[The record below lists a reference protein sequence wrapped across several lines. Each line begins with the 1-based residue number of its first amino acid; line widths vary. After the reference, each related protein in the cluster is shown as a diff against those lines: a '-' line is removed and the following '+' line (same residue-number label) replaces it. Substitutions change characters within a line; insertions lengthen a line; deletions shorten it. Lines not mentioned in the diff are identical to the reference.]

1 MGVQD
6 LQTFLE
12 GGHVEGSSVSVD
24 LVRIARNQAQKW
36 VKQGH
41 KKPQNGTGKFSIVV
55 DAECCL
61 DRLYGGYFSDWVCGG
76 QWSRVNT
83 FLSQFVASLS
93 LSNIEL
99 AVFFNGCN
107 EPARTREWI
116 AFQLQRR
123 EKISNVLRHLAN
135 KGTPPPKVWWIAPS
149 CLKPALRMALRNL
162 NVPVFVTMDDHRQE
176 VIAYCREN
184 SCHAIVADDA
194 EYIAFNPPRYFSARH
209 LKLTYKGT
217 LESNEYIIGEL
228 MKGLNL
234 TPEQLCV
241 VAALLGNFL
250 LPESELMDLYQK
262 LKLDHLL
269 HTQKDLHGLTVMSNT
284 NVSNAANNSNRSNER
299 DINAVVR
306 SVADFVRSLQS
317 VELDDL
323 GTEIFGA
330 VGGERAAKFKKAV
343 QYYRDGTKN
352 GFLRFR
358 TTGTSFSGK
367 KNTKK
372 VGKNG
377 EKNDGQECLENSV
390 AARPFASE
398 AQGSELDGLISVSEA
413 VACLSVGP
421 EIVVDETM
429 KQQPEQAG
437 HVNGASTNTPEV
449 NGGLSLLATASNS
462 SSSSGAT
469 SPARAID
476 VTANTNV
483 TSAKKKSVRLMVEE
497 EKIVLPP
504 VASEIMRTV
513 SERHTKGLM
522 SPIIYQILTTGEVKL
537 PVVMED
543 ETHKDVPSIQLF
555 FRPLRKML
563 YAILFNLH
571 HQTYMAKMGNKGS
584 DIKIPEIKIK
594 EWIWS
599 KGNQYE
605 KPDIVKAEPLGW
617 GVPTI
622 QRLWF
627 GTTVDDKRRRLRAYL
642 TCMRSDTQLMLNPG
656 CVPQHLL
663 VLATVLRY
671 MMSFPERKVL
681 RKHELDAIIVTA
693 LDPHLGNS
701 EYNQDLQV
709 ECVSSRGAQLG
720 AMIMTGI
727 EYALT
732 VNDACGAP
740 IPWLMTCPYLFFDGK
755 LLHSNLAKSASVKN
769 LLELCSHRIPHVMK
783 VERMREAILDG
794 LYVQWARPPLLPPL
808 THSDTS
814 RVHAVMPAGMTPRSV
829 PLRGGSVPA
838 TIRGRDNYVSPQSHQ
853 FLDVQYNFAMFCE
866 SLKDII
872 IGEGFK
878 HVCVESLLPA
888 ACMTTGGRLEIA
900 GVVVGNWG
908 PNCRLHQN
916 LVVQPQV
923 TSVGGLSSYGTG
935 ASGGGGAMMRSGGK
949 GASFSTRGVNSQ
961 RGKGRGIKNQGR
973 KKSGGNMAKKE
984 NKKQSRGRGMT
995 VLSPLTGEVMNANDL
1010 LHDSMICTGNEEKK
1024 RILTNADSAKQLPL
1038 HRPTHLMVNG
1048 SENIKQKEQFE
1059 ETTTVTNT
1067 VADVV
1072 VGVNGS
1078 VEVPAGSLIHQN

>member
-41 KKPQNGTGKFSIVV
+41 KKAQNGTGKFSIVV

-116 AFQLQRR
+116 ALQLQRR

-217 LESNEYIIGEL
+217 LESNEYIIAEL

-269 HTQKDLHGLTVMSNT
+269 STHKDVHGLPVMSNT
-284 NVSNAANNSNRSNER
+284 NVSNVANNSNRNSER

-367 KNTKK
+367 KSNKK

-377 EKNDGQECLENSV
+377 EKSDGQECLDNSV

-421 EIVVDETM
+421 EIVVDESM
-429 KQQPEQAG
+429 NKQQSEQQTG
-437 HVNGASTNTPEV
+437 QVNSANTNTPEV

-476 VTANTNV
+476 ITATTNV
-483 TSAKKKSVRLMVEE
+483 TSAKKKSVRLVVEE
-497 EKIVLPP
+497 EKIILPP

-522 SPIIYQILTTGEVKL
+522 SPLIYQILTTGEVKL

-543 ETHKDVPSIQLF
+543 ETHKDIPSIQLF
-555 FRPLRKML
+555 YRPLRKML

-571 HQTYMAKMGNKGS
+571 HQTYMAKMVHKGS
-584 DIKIPEIKIK
+584 DVKIPEIKVK

-671 MMSFPERKVL
+671 LMSFPERKVL

-808 THSDTS
+808 THSDSS
-814 RVHAVMPAGMTPRSV
+814 RVHAVMPAGMTPRTV
-829 PLRGGSVPA
+829 PLRGSSVPA
-838 TIRGRDNYVSPQSHQ
+838 TIRGR
-853 FLDVQYNFAMFCE
+853 
-866 SLKDII
+866 
-872 IGEGFK
+872 G
-878 HVCVESLLPA
+878 
-888 ACMTTGGRLEIA
+888 MTTGGRLEIA

-923 TSVGGLSSYGTG
+923 TSVGGLSNYGTG
-935 ASGGGGAMMRSGGK
+935 ATGGGGTMMRSGK
-949 GASFSTRGVNSQ
+949 GASYSTRGVNSQ
-961 RGKGRGIKNQGR
+961 RGKGRGMKNQGR
-973 KKSGGNMAKKE
+973 KKTSGNMAKKE

-995 VLSPLTGEVMNANDL
+995 VLSPLTGELMNANDL
-1010 LHDSMICTGNEEKK
+1010 LHETMLCTGNEEKK
-1024 RILTNADSAKQLPL
+1024 RILTNADSTKQLPL
-1038 HRPTHLMVNG
+1038 QRPAHLMVNG
-1048 SENIKQKEQFE
+1048 SEKNMKQKEQFE
-1059 ETTTVTNT
+1059 EASAVTNT

-1072 VGVNGS
+1072 VGVNGT
-1078 VEVPAGSLIHQN
+1078 VEVPPGSLIHQN

>member
-12 GGHVEGSSVSVD
+12 GGSVEGSSVSVD

-107 EPARTREWI
+107 EPTRTREWI
-116 AFQLQRR
+116 AGQLRRR

-162 NVPVFVTMDDHRQE
+162 NIPVFVSMDDHRQE

-217 LESNEYIIGEL
+217 LETNEYIIAEL

-234 TPEQLCV
+234 TAEQLCV

-262 LKLDHLL
+262 LKLDHLFTA
-269 HTQKDLHGLTVMSNT
+269 HKDIHGLTCGVVLTST
-284 NVSNAANNSNRSNER
+284 NVNSTANSAASRNTER
-299 DINAVVR
+299 DIDAVVR

-317 VELDDL
+317 TELDDL

-367 KNTKK
+367 KGNKK

-377 EKNDGQECLENSV
+377 EKNEGQDGNLDNSV
-390 AARPFASE
+390 PARPFASE
-398 AQGSELDGLISVSEA
+398 AQGSELDGLISVTEA

-421 EIVVDETM
+421 EIVVDESG
-429 KQQPEQAG
+429 KQQTEHQSSQ
-437 HVNGASTNTPEV
+437 VNGGNGNTSEV
-449 NGGLSLLATASNS
+449 NGGLSLLATSSNS
-462 SSSSGAT
+462 GSSSGAT
-469 SPARAID
+469 SPARAVEASAGATSIS
-476 VTANTNV
+476 
-483 TSAKKKSVRLMVEE
+483 SAKKKSVRLVVEE

-522 SPIIYQILTTGEVKL
+522 SPLIYQILTTGEVKL

-543 ETHKDVPSIQLF
+543 ETHKDIPSIQLF

-571 HQTYMAKMGNKGS
+571 HQTYMAKMANKNSS
-584 DIKIPEIKIK
+584 DVKVPEVKVK

-663 VLATVLRY
+663 ILATVLRY

-693 LDPHLGNS
+693 LDPNLGNS

-769 LLELCSHRIPHVMK
+769 LLELCNHRIPQVMK

-794 LYVQWARPPLLPPL
+794 LYVQWARPPLLPAL
-808 THSDTS
+808 THADSS
-814 RVHAVMPAGMTPRSV
+814 RVHAVMAAGMTPRTL
-829 PLRGGSVPA
+829 PLRGSSVPA
-838 TIRGRDNYVSPQSHQ
+838 TLRG
-853 FLDVQYNFAMFCE
+853 
-866 SLKDII
+866 
-872 IGEGFK
+872 
-878 HVCVESLLPA
+878 
-888 ACMTTGGRLEIA
+888 MTTGGRLEIA

-923 TSVGGLSSYGTG
+923 TSVGGLGNYGAAAAG
-935 ASGGGGAMMRSGGK
+935 AGGTMMRTGGGK
-949 GASFSTRGVNSQ
+949 GASFNTRGSSQ
-961 RGKGRGIKNQGR
+961 RGKGRGMKNQGR
-973 KKSGGNMAKKE
+973 KKSGSGVGGKKE

-995 VLSPLTGEVMNANDL
+995 VLSPITGELMNAKDL
-1010 LHDSMICTGNEEKK
+1010 LQDTTVCPPENEEKK
-1024 RILTNADSAKQLPL
+1024 RILTNTDSVKQLPVQ
-1038 HRPTHLMVNG
+1038 RPTHLMVNG
-1048 SENIKQKEQFE
+1048 SEGVKPKEQLE
-1059 ETTTVTNT
+1059 EASSAVTNT

-1078 VEVPAGSLIHQN
+1078 VEVPPSLIHQN